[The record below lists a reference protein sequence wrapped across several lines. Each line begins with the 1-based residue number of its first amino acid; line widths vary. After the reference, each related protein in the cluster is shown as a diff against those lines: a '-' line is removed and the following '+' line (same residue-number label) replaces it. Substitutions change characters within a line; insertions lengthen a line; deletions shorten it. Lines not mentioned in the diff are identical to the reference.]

1 MRRIDK
7 IINKI
12 SDTKDN
18 VEEHFKKMNK
28 NIRWEQR
35 YNNLLKKYE
44 KVCQDNKELE
54 AKLDTDYNYQKALDY
69 QRQIRRKNYII
80 ENLQEENKK
89 LMGGKDENIN

>member
-1 MRRIDK
+1 MK
-7 IINKI
+7 LLEKFNE
-12 SDTKDN
+12 TK
-18 VEEHFKKMNK
+18 EHIKKYVKNTNK

-35 YNNLLKKYE
+35 YNNLQKKYE

-54 AKLDTDYNYQKALDY
+54 AKLDTDYNYQKTLDY

>member
-35 YNNLLKKYE
+35 YNNLQKKYE
-44 KVCQDNKELE
+44 SVCQENKELK

-69 QRQIRRKNYII
+69 QRQLKRKNYII

-89 LMGGKDENIN
+89 LMEDK

>member
-28 NIRWEQR
+28 NIR
-35 YNNLLKKYE
+35 LS
-44 KVCQDNKELE
+44 
-54 AKLDTDYNYQKALDY
+54 KA
-69 QRQIRRKNYII
+69 N
-80 ENLQEENKK
+80 
-89 LMGGKDENIN
+89 